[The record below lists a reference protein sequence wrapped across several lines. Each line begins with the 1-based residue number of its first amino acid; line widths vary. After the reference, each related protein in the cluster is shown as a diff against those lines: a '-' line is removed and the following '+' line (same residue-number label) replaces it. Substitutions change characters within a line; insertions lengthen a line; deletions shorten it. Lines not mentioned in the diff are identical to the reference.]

1 MSVSGHLKNLSANLV
16 QLVLNQLS
24 GVVVFLVLSG
34 SLSKRQFGDFNWA
47 LAVLLAGFNLLTMG
61 IDQLMVR
68 KIAMLEDE
76 VKATGL
82 YFTHML
88 ISGLC
93 FWGLILLL
101 WLLLPCHPEQ
111 LYLLLI
117 LGVGKLM
124 IYFSSPFKQLANGKE
139 RFRLLTMMSI
149 GSGLIKC
156 FALLAMWQLHLFT
169 LQMAAGIFVL
179 AETTELVISIAI
191 CKFYLKTPISF
202 SFNLDAYKALI
213 KEARHQAGVVLFTS
227 ALSRF
232 DWIFI
237 GLFLSSVS
245 LAEYS
250 FAYKIF
256 EVSTLPL
263 AAIGALLLP
272 RFSKLFQGRANFAPA
287 LFNLLDWEIAFAVLT
302 ALVLNLCWRYF
313 ADPFTGYKYGAVNAQ
328 VILILSLS
336 IPFLYINNFLWS
348 IAFAKGRTKLILQIF
363 AITFGVNLSADL
375 LLIPLLGNAGAAL
388 GYLMAI
394 VVQSILFCRA
404 VREARYRPVMVACAN
419 LVLAGSIGLLAC
431 RLFIVFLPVV
441 LFAITL
447 YVTGIGLFKQLK
459 PLSPDLIENTTA

>member
-1 MSVSGHLKNLSANLV
+1 MSVSGHLKNLSANLI

-82 YFTHML
+82 YLTHVL

-93 FWGLILLL
+93 FWGVILLL
-101 WLLLPCHPEQ
+101 WLFLPFHPQQ
-111 LYLLLI
+111 LYLLLM
-117 LGVGKLM
+117 LGIGKLM
-124 IYFSSPFKQLANGKE
+124 IYFSGPFKQLANGKE
-139 RFRLLTMMSI
+139 RFRLLTIMSI
-149 GSGLIKC
+149 GSGLVKC
-156 FALLAMWQLHLFT
+156 FALLAVWQLRLFN
-169 LQMAAGIFVL
+169 LELAAGIFVL
-179 AETTELVISIAI
+179 AETIELVISIVI
-191 CKFYLKTPISF
+191 CKFYLKTPISL
-202 SFNLDAYKALI
+202 SFDLGAYVALI

-263 AAIGALLLP
+263 AAIGAVLLP
-272 RFSKLFQGRANFAPA
+272 RFSKLFGGQTSFAPA

-348 IAFAKGRTKLILQIF
+348 IAFARGRTKLILQIF
-363 AITFGVNLSADL
+363 AVTFGVNLTADL

-394 VVQSILFCRA
+394 AVQSILFCRA
-404 VREARYRPVMVACAN
+404 VTEAGYRPIIIACAN
-419 LVLAGSIGLLAC
+419 LALAGGIGLLAC
-431 RLFIVFLPVV
+431 RSFTAFLPVV
-441 LFAITL
+441 LSAIIL
-447 YVTGIGLFKQLK
+447 YVVLIGLFKQLK
-459 PLSPDLIENTTA
+459 PLSSDIIGNVTA

>member
-1 MSVSGHLKNLSANLV
+1 
-16 QLVLNQLS
+16 
-24 GVVVFLVLSG
+24 
-34 SLSKRQFGDFNWA
+34 
-47 LAVLLAGFNLLTMG
+47 
-61 IDQLMVR
+61 
-68 KIAMLEDE
+68 
-76 VKATGL
+76 
-82 YFTHML
+82 
-88 ISGLC
+88 
-93 FWGLILLL
+93 
-101 WLLLPCHPEQ
+101 
-111 LYLLLI
+111 
-117 LGVGKLM
+117 
-124 IYFSSPFKQLANGKE
+124 
-139 RFRLLTMMSI
+139 
-149 GSGLIKC
+149 
-156 FALLAMWQLHLFT
+156 
-169 LQMAAGIFVL
+169 
-179 AETTELVISIAI
+179 
-191 CKFYLKTPISF
+191 
-202 SFNLDAYKALI
+202 
-213 KEARHQAGVVLFTS
+213 
-227 ALSRF
+227 
-232 DWIFI
+232 
-237 GLFLSSVS
+237 
-245 LAEYS
+245 
-250 FAYKIF
+250 
-256 EVSTLPL
+256 
-263 AAIGALLLP
+263 LLLP
-272 RFSKLFQGRANFAPA
+272 RFSKLFQGQANFAPA

-363 AITFGVNLSADL
+363 AITFGVNLTADL